1 MTARNHGVG
10 MFEESSIT
18 QLVGG
23 EARARRQRKTR
34 RPAGFS
40 RNDQTNDVYFFLADF
55 LVAAGS
61 TEIAS
66 SST

>member
-1 MTARNHGVG
+1 MTARNHGIG

-34 RPAGFS
+34 QAAGFS
-40 RNDQTNDVYFFLADF
+40 RNDPTNGVYFFLEDF